1 MTSSEAKRGP
11 VALNDLLKVAE
22 DLARQRGE
30 DVKADVI
37 RTLYAPTSRR
47 ADDDKLAML
56 WIVDKVYE
64 MSMQAH
70 ADQTDLHPVQLAE
83 LFVMQERWRVMVE
96 PEQRPE
102 GAGYMLIPFV
112 RKNGSTFT
120 RWMRELPPNW
130 VEARLPYC
138 TRIFDQGQDP
148 IGPTAGTVDRVV
160 YHRSSRPGPPWY
172 EER

>member
-1 MTSSEAKRGP
+1 MKDP
-11 VALNDLLKVAE
+11 VTLNDLLKVAE

-37 RTLYAPTSRR
+37 RTLYAPTSRT

-56 WIVDKVYE
+56 WLVDKVYE
-64 MSMQAH
+64 TSMQAH
-70 ADQTDLHPVQLAE
+70 QAQADLHPMQLAE
-83 LFVMQERWRVMVE
+83 LFVLQERWRVMVE

-120 RWMRELPPNW
+120 RWMRELPPDW
-130 VEARLPYC
+130 VEARLPYFS
-138 TRIFDQGQDP
+138 RAFGQDP
-148 IGPTAGTVDRVV
+148 LGQNVVPDAVETVERVV
-160 YHRSSRPGPPWY
+160 YHRSSRLGPPWY